1 MKATVDVIP
10 SAGSAGIAHLNP
22 SSKHDERVVTAK
34 KRWHASVY
42 TSISGGTAPVRKTHI
57 GSCPNEVLRTKNART
72 VGNTSMTNH
81 SLAIG
86 GCIQRKAKVGVQ
98 NEFGMSKTGWASC
111 VWQET
116 EGSSLWVVRTR
127 EGNGYTCA
135 CETQVSLKYLCTSR
149 CL

>member
-1 MKATVDVIP
+1 MCRCRLVATTMKATVDVIP
-10 SAGSAGIAHLNP
+10 SARNADIVHLNP

-42 TSISGGTAPVRKTHI
+42 TSISSGTARATKTHI
-57 GSCPNEVLRTKNART
+57 GSCPNEVLRKKNART
-72 VGNTSMTNH
+72 VENTSMKNH

-86 GCIQRKAKVGVQ
+86 GCTQRKAKVGVQ

-116 EGSSLWVVRTR
+116 ERMVVRTR
-127 EGNGYTCA
+127 ARSGYTCA
-135 CETQVSLKYLCTSR
+135 CERKYH
-149 CL
+149 